1 MVITD
6 AEMPSMDGYRLTYEI
21 RNDNRLKNLHVVLNT
36 SLSGSFN
43 QAMVEKVGC
52 NAFLSK
58 FQPDLLVQEVQNRLK
73 QVLGDS

>member
-1 MVITD
+1 
-6 AEMPSMDGYRLTYEI
+6 MPSMDGYRLTYEI

-36 SLSGSFN
+36 SLSVSFN

-52 NAFLSK
+52 DAFLSK

-73 QVLGDS
+73 HVLGNA